1 MTDADRLDYLEAIMR
16 AKMGFVDV
24 HLSGLRLADGEAS
37 LYQIELPGKL
47 TLSAASLR
55 DAIDECS
62 KKYPRVR
69 M

>member
-1 MTDADRLDYLEAIMR
+1 VTDADRLDYLEAIQR
-16 AKMGFVDV
+16 PRMGFTDI
-24 HLSGLRLADGEAS
+24 HLTGLRTGDNEAT
-37 LYQIELPGKL
+37 LFQIELPGKL